1 MHTSWSPAAT
11 AGTAAGCTAGLGN
24 ICNSNEMQI
33 NNVTAVQKLSAGQCL
48 PPDCTY
54 QESGIEH
61 GVVYSDDST
70 TGGTGSVWDK
80 FDSYVISDAGKVATT
95 ADFAGV
101 TSGTQFKTTLLNW
114 NFQTI
119 VTASEFGGRK
129 IDLVVEPKIFIQS
142 GLIP

>member
-1 MHTSWSPAAT
+1 P
-11 AGTAAGCTAGLGN
+11 GCA
-24 ICNSNEMQI
+24 
-33 NNVTAVQKLSAGQCL
+33 

-54 QESGIEH
+54 NEIGEGIFH
-61 GVVYSDDST
+61 DVVYASNGD
-70 TGGTGSVWDK
+70 GSIWEK
-80 FDSYVISDAGKVATT
+80 YDSYVISDEGKIARTS
-95 ADFAGV
+95 DFAATGF
-101 TSGTQFKTTLLNW
+101 SGQSFKETLLGW